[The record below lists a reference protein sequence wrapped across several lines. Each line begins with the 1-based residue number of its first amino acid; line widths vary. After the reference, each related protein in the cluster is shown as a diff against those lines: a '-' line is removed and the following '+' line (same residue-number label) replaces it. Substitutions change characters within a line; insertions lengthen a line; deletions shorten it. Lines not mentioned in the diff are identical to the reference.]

1 MFETGNAKLGPGG
14 YMKEVYELD
23 VYQLAEDLS
32 DLIWYAFDELG
43 SKLNAFIRSTRL
55 DASPK

>member
-1 MFETGNAKLGPGG
+1 
-14 YMKEVYELD
+14 MKEVYELD

-43 SKLNAFIRSTRL
+43 PRLNAFIRSTKI
-55 DASPK
+55 DAS